1 MFLQYNFAAATQ
13 GVCKLPALP
22 KPIFHANRW
31 GLSTVI
37 VILNKSRQLP
47 TVGLGQAT
55 VTKESNSLLQ
65 LTLIFIL
72 R

>member
-1 MFLQYNFAAATQ
+1 MLLQYNFAAANQ

-22 KPIFHANRW
+22 KPIFYANRW

-37 VILNKSRQLP
+37 VILYKSRQLP

-55 VTKESNSLLQ
+55 VTYSYLHPQVNQ
-65 LTLIFIL
+65 
-72 R
+72 RP